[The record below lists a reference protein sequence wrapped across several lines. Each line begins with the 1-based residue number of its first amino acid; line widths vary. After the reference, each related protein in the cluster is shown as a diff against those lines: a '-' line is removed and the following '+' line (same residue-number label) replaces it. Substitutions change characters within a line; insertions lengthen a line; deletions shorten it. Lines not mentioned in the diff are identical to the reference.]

1 MAGSDLPCLARP
13 HQSFVSVP
21 NTEPG
26 SVPGYWSSA
35 PSGQFLR
42 SSGTGSGVVL
52 STAAGLTF
60 HIQHQHCTDRGAGS
74 ASLFEVLEL
83 HFPPIFPQNL
93 HRCID
98 QFRTNLALNL
108 PTQRGSDL
116 SPWSNL
122 SAGQA
127 EGRRGLCLWD
137 QLLLVC
143 CLPLQSP
150 FSKRSS
156 GTAAP
161 QVLGI
166 SGLASQEQQHF
177 LCRQHALL
185 LENVSGF
192 VLIKA
197 EESFATVFQA
207 RCCLWGERNLKNS
220 LIYHVK
226 KRWHIYCYI
235 NVIYIVFSVTLTEI
249 FWTSCCWLERFI
261 SNTLK
266 FDTGYKSAINQQW
279 KLENKMRSNSS
290 RTISSY
296 NTP

>member
-35 PSGQFLR
+35 SSGQFLR

-108 PTQRGSDL
+108 PTQRGGDL
-116 SPWSNL
+116 TCLQDRQRAGGGCACGISCSWFAVCLCSPL
-122 SAGQA
+122 SAN
-127 EGRRGLCLWD
+127 
-137 QLLLVC
+137 
-143 CLPLQSP
+143 
-150 FSKRSS
+150 
-156 GTAAP
+156 AA
-161 QVLGI
+161 Q
-166 SGLASQEQQHF
+166 
-177 LCRQHALL
+177 ALL
-185 LENVSGF
+185 LLRHWAFLAWLHRSN
-192 VLIKA
+192 
-197 EESFATVFQA
+197 
-207 RCCLWGERNLKNS
+207 N
-220 LIYHVK
+220 
-226 KRWHIYCYI
+226 
-235 NVIYIVFSVTLTEI
+235 
-249 FWTSCCWLERFI
+249 TSCAGNMLCSLGMCQALF
-261 SNTLK
+261 
-266 FDTGYKSAINQQW
+266 
-279 KLENKMRSNSS
+279 
-290 RTISSY
+290 
-296 NTP
+296 